1 MRATVRKELT
11 VTKTVRGQQ
20 SKTVTIT

>member
-1 MRATVRKELT
+1 MRAMVRKELT